1 MISEPA
7 SVDINVE
14 YTLISLPSDT
24 VSSHVQATSMG
35 YGLGYIGL
43 VILPL
48 SLPVI
53 LPPHTDERRNISIQ
67 FKLFIIKPINWF
79 EKHFKRMPT
88 THLRHRNTVV
98 RLKKSLTAIFNYLIK
113 AEWPAFFLLQNLA
126 IMMILH
132 AT

>member
-35 YGLGYIGL
+35 YGLGYNGL

-53 LPPHTDERRNISIQ
+53 LPPHTDERRNTSIQ
-67 FKLFIIKPINWF
+67 FIQLFIIKSNISK
-79 EKHFKRMPT
+79 ECQT
-88 THLRHRNTVV
+88 
-98 RLKKSLTAIFNYLIK
+98 LTKCTEIQ
-113 AEWPAFFLLQNLA
+113 W
-126 IMMILH
+126 H
-132 AT
+132 V

>member
-35 YGLGYIGL
+35 YGLGYNGL

-53 LPPHTDERRNISIQ
+53 LPPHTDERRNTSIQ
-67 FKLFIIKPINWF
+67 FIQLFIIKSI
-79 EKHFKRMPT
+79 
-88 THLRHRNTVV
+88 
-98 RLKKSLTAIFNYLIK
+98 NYLRNISK
-113 AEWPAFFLLQNLA
+113 ECQTLTKCTEIQW
-126 IMMILH
+126 H
-132 AT
+132 V

>member
-24 VSSHVQATSMG
+24 VSSHVQATSIG
-35 YGLGYIGL
+35 YGLGYNGL

-53 LPPHTDERRNISIQ
+53 LPPHTDERRNTSIQ
-67 FKLFIIKPINWF
+67 FIQLFIIKSIN
-79 EKHFKRMPT
+79 
-88 THLRHRNTVV
+88 
-98 RLKKSLTAIFNYLIK
+98 
-113 AEWPAFFLLQNLA
+113 
-126 IMMILH
+126 
-132 AT
+132 